1 MKNKISYGGFFLI
14 LIGVVI
20 LDQISK
26 FWSQKRFLI
35 HSSQN
40 AIHSYLA
47 DSITVFK
54 MGSEPHNFLEFSV
67 TYVRNTGAAWGFLG
81 DLPESIRPYFFY
93 GLSGV
98 AMILIFW
105 FFMKTSSR
113 EFLTRLGIA
122 LIFAG
127 AMGNF
132 IDRVYLHY
140 VIDWIHFR
148 WKISFWAYDFPV
160 FNVADSCV
168 TIGAIVLFIEALYGA
183 AVSKK
188 LNPPGQ

>member
-1 MKNKISYGGFFLI
+1 MI
-14 LIGVVI
+14 LIGVVT

-26 FWSQKRFLI
+26 IWSQKRFLI

-40 AIHSYLA
+40 AIHSYLS
-47 DSITVFK
+47 DSQLIFK
-54 MGSEPHNFLEFSV
+54 VGNEAKNFLEFSV

-81 DLPESIRPYFFY
+81 NLPENIRPYFFSI
-93 GLSGV
+93 LSFV
-98 AMILIFW
+98 AMGLLFW
-105 FFMKTSSR
+105 FFVKTASR
-113 EFLTRLGIA
+113 DVLTRLGVA

-148 WKISFWAYDFPV
+148 WKIAFWSYDFPV

-168 TIGAIVLFIEALYGA
+168 TIGAIVLFIEALYGTTI
-183 AVSKK
+183 SKK

>member
-1 MKNKISYGGFFLI
+1 MI
-14 LIGVVI
+14 LIGVVT

-26 FWSQKRFLI
+26 LWSQKRFLI

-40 AIHSYLA
+40 AIHSYLS
-47 DSITVFK
+47 DSQLIFK
-54 MGSEPHNFLEFSV
+54 IGNEASNFLEFSV

-81 DLPESIRPYFFY
+81 NLPENIRPYFFSI
-93 GLSGV
+93 LSFV
-98 AMILIFW
+98 AMGVLFW
-105 FFMKTSSR
+105 FFVKTASR
-113 EFLTRLGIA
+113 DVLTRLGVA

-148 WKISFWAYDFPV
+148 WKIGFWNYDFPV

-168 TIGAIVLFIEALYGA
+168 TVGAIVLFIEALYGTA
-183 AVSKK
+183 ISKK